1 MKIRKYLF
9 LSLIV
14 FMSSCSD
21 WLDVTP
27 KDIVDEDDLFTSY
40 QGYRNALN
48 GVYKQMG
55 ATGMYGKELSWGFV
69 DVLAW
74 SYYSGRG
81 YIESTNTYYD
91 VMDFKYTGDKVKIF
105 IETIWTET
113 YNAIANCNNI
123 IERIQ
128 TEDTTMFPLG
138 KYEKNLILGEAIGLR
153 AFLHFDMLRL
163 FAPAPIMDDNKLYI
177 PYFKTFPS
185 YGEKNCTVKEIFEYI
200 MVDLKAAKDL
210 VASYDT
216 LTAENVLRLTKEGG
230 NFILNSNYNPDDVF
244 YAFRGYRMNYPAI
257 VSIMARVYNY
267 AGKHDEAFACVKEVF
282 DLKTERDDE
291 LYQFTP
297 DDDVNTDRK
306 MRMDLIFAVASKKLL
321 DNYFPYTQNTSSSR
335 GDGVARLVLRDWH
348 TLFDDPADYRKTK
361 LSTAVNGSSRYFMP
375 NRNIQISTE
384 ENDVCPII
392 RLSELYYILAEYYM
406 SKENWTEAA
415 NQLDVVRGGRN
426 CTKGRLNI
434 TNEETFKIELLKEVR
449 REFVTEGQ
457 KFFYYKKFNEK
468 CSTGMTQEDFV
479 LPLPDS
485 ESIN

>member
-21 WLDVTP
+21 WLDVSP

-40 QGYRNALN
+40 LGYRNALN

-55 ATGMYGKELSWGFV
+55 STGMYGKELSWGFI
-69 DVLAW
+69 DVLAQ

-81 YIESTNTYYD
+81 YIGQNNDYND
-91 VMDFKYTGDKVKIF
+91 VMELKYTGDKVKAY

-123 IERIQ
+123 IARIQ
-128 TEDTTMFPLG
+128 MEDSTMFPLG

-163 FAPAPIMDDNKLYI
+163 FAPAPIVDDHKLYI
-177 PYFKTFPS
+177 PYFDKFPS
-185 YGEKNCTVKEIFEYI
+185 YGENNCTVSEMLDYI
-200 MVDLKAAKDL
+200 TADLKIAKDL

-216 LTAENVLRLTKEGG
+216 LNSEHVLRLTKDGG
-230 NFILNSNYNPDDVF
+230 NFILGSNYNPDDVF

-267 AGKHDEAFACVKEVF
+267 AGKHDEAYVAVKEVL
-282 DLKTERDDE
+282 DLRTMYDAE
-291 LYQFTP
+291 YYNFTP
-297 DDDVNTDRK
+297 DADVSSDRK
-306 MRMDLIFAVASKKLL
+306 MRMDLIFAVASKNLL
-321 DNYFPYTQNTSSSR
+321 ENYLPYSTQSGGGS
-335 GDGVARLVLRDWH
+335 GDARLVLKDWY
-348 TLFDDPADYRKTK
+348 TLFDDAADYRKTK
-361 LSTAVNGSSRYFMP
+361 LSTSVNGSTRYFMS

-406 SKENWTEAA
+406 SKADWQEAT
-415 NQLDVVRGGRN
+415 NQLDIVRAGRN
-426 CTKGRLNI
+426 CTKGRLSI
-434 TNEETFKIELLKEVR
+434 TDEETFKAELLKEVR
-449 REFVTEGQ
+449 REFASEGQ

-468 CSTGMTQEDFV
+468 FLSKMTQSDFI
-479 LPLPDS
+479 LPLPES